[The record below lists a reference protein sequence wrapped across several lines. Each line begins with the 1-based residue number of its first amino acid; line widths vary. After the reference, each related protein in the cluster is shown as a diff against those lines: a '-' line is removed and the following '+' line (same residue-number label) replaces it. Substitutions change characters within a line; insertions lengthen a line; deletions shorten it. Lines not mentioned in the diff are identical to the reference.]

1 MTDYVA
7 KANQYISDVMSG
19 KIPACNAGVIN
30 ACRRQ
35 IQDLKRQKTAD
46 FPYYFDPTAA
56 DRVCRFVELLRN
68 IKGPLAGEHLQLEPW
83 QCFFITTVFGWKKA
97 ENGKRRFNFV
107 YLEVPRGNGKS
118 TLSSAI
124 ALYMLC
130 ADGELSADVY
140 SFATTRDQARIV
152 FDDAKAMAQ
161 QSKQELADAFG
172 LKILNNSLLIPEKNC
187 KFLPKASEDSTNEG
201 LNSHFACMDEL
212 HAHKTRKLFDVVTK
226 SLGKRAQ
233 SLFWTITTAG
243 GSIDCICYEQH
254 QIILKILD
262 GTVRDDHKFGLI
274 YSIDPEDDWKKDAAL
289 QKSNPNWD
297 HLDHDVITSERAA
310 ALVSPA
316 AENDY
321 KTKRLNVWVQAAAA
335 WISLKQWQKC
345 IQRDISLSDFAGTEC
360 VYGLDLAT
368 KLDITAAVRV
378 FWRPDENNI
387 LHYYIFPEF
396 WLPEDTVQ
404 ASRNSQ
410 YQGWAN
416 SGLFHLSPGSVT
428 DYNDIGRYLMT
439 DTRDYQCL
447 GVGYDPWNCTQLA
460 QTLSA
465 EGIEM
470 YEVIQGPKTLSE
482 PMKFVEQLSMQN
494 RIHFDGNPVFLWMLT
509 NVTVKPD
516 RNDNIYPRKERNE
529 NKIDGV
535 FAMLSAFY
543 IIMKR
548 DIEHTW
554 QDWQVDP
561 EPVFI

>member
-7 KANQYISDVMSG
+7 KANQYIADVLAG
-19 KIPACNAGVIN
+19 KIPACRAGVVN

-35 IQDLKRQKTAD
+35 QKDLQRQRSAD
-46 FPYYFDPTAA
+46 FPYYFDPDAA
-56 DRVCRFVELLRN
+56 NRVCTFAELLKN
-68 IKGPLAGEHLQLEPW
+68 IKGPAAGEHLQLEPW
-83 QCFFITTVFGWKKA
+83 QCFFITTVFGWKKT
-97 ENGKRRFNFV
+97 ENDRRRFNFV

-172 LKILNNSLLIPEKNC
+172 LKILNNALLIPDKNC

-274 YSIDPEDDWKKDAAL
+274 YSIDPDDDWKTDAAL
-289 QKSNPNWD
+289 QKSNPNWC
-297 HLDHDVITSERAA
+297 HLDHDVIRSERAS

-321 KTKRLNVWVQAAAA
+321 KTKRLNVWVQAAFS
-335 WISLKQWQKC
+335 WIPLKLWRKC
-345 IQRDISLSDFAGTEC
+345 LIRGLNINSFAGDEC

-368 KLDITAAVRV
+368 KLDITAALRV
-378 FWRPDENNI
+378 FWRPNENNI

-404 ASRNSQ
+404 ASRNAS
-410 YQGWAN
+410 YPGWAN

-482 PMKFVEQLSMQN
+482 PMKFVQQLIMQE
-494 RIHFDGNPVFLWMLT
+494 RIHYDGNPVLEWMMS
-509 NVTVKPD
+509 NVVVKPD

-535 FAMLSAFY
+535 FALITAFY

-554 QDWQVDP
+554 QDWQQDP

>member
-1 MTDYVA
+1 MIPHARKQTGSSSWL
-7 KANQYISDVMSG
+7 NNESG
-19 KIPACNAGVIN
+19 KIPACRAGVVN

-35 IQDLKRQKTAD
+35 QKDLQRQRSAD
-46 FPYYFDPTAA
+46 FPYYFDPDAA
-56 DRVCRFVELLRN
+56 NRVCTFAELLKN
-68 IKGPLAGEHLQLEPW
+68 IKGPAAGEHLQLEPW

-274 YSIDPEDDWKKDAAL
+274 YSIDPDDDWKTDAAL
-289 QKSNPNWD
+289 QKSNPNWC
-297 HLDHDVITSERAA
+297 HLDHDVIRSERAS

-321 KTKRLNVWVQAAAA
+321 KTKRLNIWVQAAAA

-368 KLDITAAVRV
+368 KLDVTAAVRV
-378 FWRPDENNI
+378 FWRPDADNV
-387 LHYYIFPEF
+387 LHYYVFPEF
-396 WLPEDTVQ
+396 WLPEDTVK
-404 ASRNSQ
+404 ASRNAS
-410 YQGWAN
+410 YPGWAN

-470 YEVIQGPKTLSE
+470 YEVVQGPKTLS
-482 PMKFVEQLSMQN
+482 
-494 RIHFDGNPVFLWMLT
+494 
-509 NVTVKPD
+509 KPD

>member
-1 MTDYVA
+1 MSCLARYQPAGLAWSTRAEDS
-7 KANQYISDVMSG
+7 KRTCSG
-19 KIPACNAGVIN
+19 KEARIFLI
-30 ACRRQ
+30 
-35 IQDLKRQKTAD
+35 ILILM
-46 FPYYFDPTAA
+46 
-56 DRVCRFVELLRN
+56 LL
-68 IKGPLAGEHLQLEPW
+68 IASAAGEHLQLEPW
-83 QCFFITTVFGWKKA
+83 QCFFITTVFGWKKT
-97 ENGKRRFNFV
+97 ENDKRRFNFV

-345 IQRDISLSDFAGTEC
+345 IQRDVRLEDFSGTEC

-368 KLDITAAVRV
+368 KLDVTAAVRV
-378 FWRPDENNI
+378 FWRPDADNV
-387 LHYYIFPEF
+387 LHYYVFPEF

-404 ASRNSQ
+404 SSRNSQ

-470 YEVIQGPKTLSE
+470 YEVVQGPKTLSE

-494 RIHFDGNPVFLWMLT
+494 RIHFDGNQVFLWMLT

>member
-1 MTDYVA
+1 MTYTE
-7 KANQYISDVMSG
+7 KAEEYISGVLSG
-19 KIPACNAGVIN
+19 KIPACRAGVIN
-30 ACRRQ
+30 AVKRQ
-35 IQDLKRQKTAD
+35 VNDLKRQRTKD
-46 FPYYFDPTAA
+46 FPYYFDPAA
-56 DRVCRFVELLRN
+56 ANRVCAFIELLKN
-68 IKGPLAGEHLQLEPW
+68 IKGPKAGENLHLEPW
-83 QCFFITTVFGWKKA
+83 QCFFITTVFGWKKT
-97 ENGKRRFNFV
+97 ENDKRRFSFV
-107 YLEVPRGNGKS
+107 YLEIPRGNGKS
-118 TLSSAI
+118 TLSSAV

-161 QSKQELADAFG
+161 QSKQDLADAYG
-172 LKILNNSLLIPEKNC
+172 LKILNNSLLIPGMNC
-187 KFLPKASEDSTNEG
+187 KFLPKSSEDSTNEG

-212 HAHKTRKLFDVVTK
+212 HAHKTRRLFDVVTK
-226 SLGKRAQ
+226 SMGKRAQ

-254 QIILKILD
+254 TLTLKILD
-262 GTVRDDHKFGLI
+262 GSVKDDHRFGLI

-289 QKSNPNWD
+289 IKSNPNWAN
-297 HLDHDVITSERAA
+297 LDHDVIFSERNS

-316 AENDY
+316 AENDFM
-321 KTKRLNVWVQAAAA
+321 TKRLNVWVQAAFS
-335 WISLKQWQKC
+335 WIPLKLWRKC
-345 IQRDISLSDFAGTEC
+345 LIRGLNINSFAGDEC

-378 FWRPDENNI
+378 FWRPDENNV
-387 LHYYIFPEF
+387 LHYYVFPEF

-416 SGLFHLSPGSVT
+416 TGYFHLSRGGVT
-428 DYNDIGRYLMT
+428 DYIDIARFISE
-439 DTRDYQCL
+439 DVQNYQSL

-460 QTLSA
+460 QTLSND
-465 EGIEM
+465 GIEM
-470 YEVIQGPKTLSE
+470 YEVQQGPKTLSE
-482 PMKFVEQLSMQN
+482 PMKFVQQLIMQE
-494 RIHFDGNPVFLWMLT
+494 RIHYDGNPVLEWMMS
-509 NVTVKPD
+509 NVVVKPD

-535 FAMLSAFY
+535 FALITAFY

-554 QDWQVDP
+554 QDWQEDP

>member
-7 KANQYISDVMSG
+7 KANQYIADVLAG
-19 KIPACNAGVIN
+19 KIPACRSGVVN

-35 IQDLKRQKTAD
+35 QKDLQRQRSAD
-46 FPYYFDPTAA
+46 FPYYFDPESAN
-56 DRVCRFVELLRN
+56 RVCTFAELLKN
-68 IKGPLAGEHLQLEPW
+68 IKGPAAGEHLQLEPW

-97 ENGKRRFNFV
+97 DNGKRRFNFV

-118 TLSSAI
+118 TLSSAV

-274 YSIDPEDDWKKDAAL
+274 YSIDPEDDWKTDAAL

-297 HLDHDVITSERAA
+297 HLDHDVITSELAA

-321 KTKRLNVWVQAAAA
+321 KTKRLNVWVQAVSA
-335 WISLKQWQKC
+335 WINLQKWRECYIKSLTVE
-345 IQRDISLSDFAGTEC
+345 DFNGTSC
-360 VYGLDLAT
+360 VYGIDLAT
-368 KLDITAAVRV
+368 KLDITAAVRI
-378 FWRPDENNI
+378 FWKPDKNNI
-387 LHYYIFPEF
+387 LHYYVFPEF
-396 WLPEDTVQ
+396 WLPEDTIH

-416 SGLFHLSPGSVT
+416 SGLFHVSPGSVT
-428 DYNDIGRYLMT
+428 DYIDIGRYLMA
-439 DTRDYQCL
+439 DVHNYQCL
-447 GVGYDPWNCTQLA
+447 GIGYDPWNCTQLA
-460 QTLSA
+460 QTLSS

-470 YEVIQGPKTLSE
+470 YEVQQGPKTLSE
-482 PMKFVEQLSMQN
+482 PMKFMEQLIMQG
-494 RIHFDGNPVFLWMLT
+494 RFHSDGNLVLEWMMG
-509 NVTVKPD
+509 NVVVKPD
-516 RNDNIYPRKERNE
+516 RNDNIYPRKERND

-535 FAMLSAFY
+535 FAMLSGFY

-554 QDWQVDP
+554 QDWLEDP

>member
-7 KANQYISDVMSG
+7 KANQYIADVLAG
-19 KIPACNAGVIN
+19 KIPACRAGVVN

-46 FPYYFDPTAA
+46 FPYYFDPESA
-56 DRVCRFVELLRN
+56 DRVCTFAELLKN
-68 IKGPLAGEHLQLEPW
+68 IKGPSAGEHLQLEPW
-83 QCFFITTVFGWKKA
+83 QCFFITTVFGWKKT
-97 ENGKRRFNFV
+97 ENGRRRFNFV

-274 YSIDPEDDWKKDAAL
+274 YSVDPADDWKTDAAL
-289 QKSNPNWD
+289 QKSNPNWN

-345 IQRDISLSDFAGTEC
+345 IQHDVRLEDFSGSEC

-368 KLDITAAVRV
+368 KLDVTAAVRV
-378 FWRPDENNI
+378 FWRPDADNV
-387 LHYYIFPEF
+387 LHYYVFPEF

-404 ASRNSQ
+404 ASRNAS
-410 YQGWAN
+410 YPGWAN

-470 YEVIQGPKTLSE
+470 YEVVQGPKTLSE

>member
-1 MTDYVA
+1 MTDYVT
-7 KANQYISDVMSG
+7 KANQYIADVLAG
-19 KIPACNAGVIN
+19 KIPACRAGVVN

-35 IQDLKRQKTAD
+35 QKDLQRQRSAD
-46 FPYYFDPTAA
+46 FPYYFDPDAA
-56 DRVCRFVELLRN
+56 NRVCTFAELLKN
-68 IKGPLAGEHLQLEPW
+68 IKGPAAGEHLQLEPW

-97 ENGKRRFNFV
+97 DNGKRRFNFV

-118 TLSSAI
+118 TLSSAV

-262 GTVRDDHKFGLI
+262 GTVKDDHKFGLI
-274 YSIDPEDDWKKDAAL
+274 YSIDPDDDWKTDAAL
-289 QKSNPNWD
+289 QKSNPNWC
-297 HLDHDVITSERAA
+297 HLNHDVIRSERAA

-321 KTKRLNVWVQAAAA
+321 KTKRLNVWVQAAFS
-335 WISLKQWQKC
+335 WIPLKLWRKC
-345 IQRDISLSDFAGTEC
+345 LIRGLNISSFAGDEC

-378 FWRPDENNI
+378 FWRPDENNV
-387 LHYYIFPEF
+387 LHYYVFPEF

-416 SGLFHLSPGSVT
+416 VGYFHLSRGGVT
-428 DYNDIGRYLMT
+428 DYIDIARFISE
-439 DTRDYQCL
+439 DVQNYQSL

-460 QTLSA
+460 QTLSND
-465 EGIEM
+465 GIEM
-470 YEVIQGPKTLSE
+470 YEVQQGPKTLSE
-482 PMKFVEQLSMQN
+482 PMKFVQQLIMQE
-494 RIHFDGNPVFLWMLT
+494 RIHYDGNPVLEWMMS
-509 NVTVKPD
+509 NVVVKPD

-535 FAMLSAFY
+535 FALITAFY

-554 QDWQVDP
+554 QDWQEDP